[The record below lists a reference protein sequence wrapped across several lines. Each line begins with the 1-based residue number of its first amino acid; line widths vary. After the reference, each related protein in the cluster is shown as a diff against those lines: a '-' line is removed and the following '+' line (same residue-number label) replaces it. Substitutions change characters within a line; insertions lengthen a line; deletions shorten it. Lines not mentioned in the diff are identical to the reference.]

1 MRGLYITSVAYWHLG
16 HFEAILNV
24 ICHKFMMT
32 FNHILRFF
40 RQIDNFQEQL
50 FFISITPKVQGLL
63 SYQILIW
70 NISEAPFFQNCKNLC
85 YHTTPFKTVPS
96 VPMPEMWKLRINHPE
111 IHP

>member
-1 MRGLYITSVAYWHLG
+1 MFLTQLIIVGRRTFYMRGLYITSVAYWHLG

-50 FFISITPKVQGLL
+50 FFISITPKVQGLS
-63 SYQILIW
+63 SYQILILILIC
-70 NISEAPFFQNCKNLC
+70 NI
-85 YHTTPFKTVPS
+85 
-96 VPMPEMWKLRINHPE
+96 
-111 IHP
+111 